1 MFKNRQWISCNQK
14 KNGAFAA
21 INYNLYNNKQLSKIN
36 TSEWQSKNFKE
47 VTKSES
53 ITDVQRLCGRQ

>member
-1 MFKNRQWISCNQK
+1 MDQLKSE

-36 TSEWQSKNFKE
+36 TSEWQGKNFKE
-47 VTKSES
+47 VSKFKS
-53 ITDVQRLCGRQ
+53 ITDVQR